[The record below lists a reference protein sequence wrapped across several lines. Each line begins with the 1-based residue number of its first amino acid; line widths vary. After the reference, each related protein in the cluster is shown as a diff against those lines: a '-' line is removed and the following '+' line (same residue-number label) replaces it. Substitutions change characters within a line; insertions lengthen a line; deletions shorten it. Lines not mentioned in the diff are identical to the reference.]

1 LRHLTAEDLEGLGVT
16 AIGHR
21 RRMLVRISHTGQ

>member
-1 LRHLTAEDLEGLGVT
+1 MDNKAAFEKWFEPKLDFMRRHGLGVT

-21 RRMLVRISHTGQ
+21 P